1 MPTVHVYM
9 IEGRTPAQKESM
21 IRQVTDA
28 VANSL
33 DAPPANV
40 RVIIS
45 DIPKGDYGIGGET
58 AERLGR

>member
-9 IEGRTPAQKESM
+9 IAGRTPNQKESL

-28 VANSL
+28 VADSL
-33 DAPPANV
+33 QAPPANV

-45 DIPKGDYGIGGET
+45 EIPKSDYGIGGET

>member
-9 IEGRTPAQKESM
+9 IAGRTPSQKESL
-21 IRQVTDA
+21 IHKVTDA
-28 VANSL
+28 VVESL
-33 DAPPANV
+33 EAPTASV

-45 DIPKGDYGIGGET
+45 EIPKSDYGIGGET